1 MKVQH
6 YANHRQLVFS
16 YHGLTFIPL
25 VALIIG
31 SIRNLI
37 YCDASQVYAAA
48 LLVLVSFLL
57 LSLYL
62 HTRLFA
68 LKVQDRAIRA
78 EESLR
83 YFILTGKRLDARLT
97 LRQVI
102 ALRFASDEEF
112 PGLVQEALDKNLAPD
127 NIKKAIRSWRPD
139 TYRV

>member
-1 MKVQH
+1 MKIQH
-6 YANHRQLVFS
+6 YANHRRLLFT
-16 YHGLTFIPL
+16 YHGLTFLPL
-25 VALIIG
+25 LALIIG

-62 HTRLFA
+62 HTRIFA
-68 LKVQDRAIRA
+68 LKAQDRAIRA
-78 EESLR
+78 EENLR
-83 YFILTGKRLDARLT
+83 YFILTGKRLDTRLT

-102 ALRFASDEEF
+102 ALRFASDEEL
-112 PGLVQEALDKNLAPD
+112 PGLVEETLQENLKPD
-127 NIKKAIRSWRPD
+127 AIKKSVRNWRPD